1 MFLGIGMLAT
11 NIARYSAVRRLGR
24 DGSNVE
30 RTGAFYNLIAPS
42 RFGKGIAISLVT
54 ELGSYIEKLRTD
66 NFNEYV
72 RVKQEQMAD
81 PSAREVQNLRYQ
93 VSLERP
99 HLLFLTGGNALQTQ
113 SVAAKN
119 AGCGMI
125 VVSEIK
131 SGKAAYTD
139 HSGAYTPLLDF
150 YDPQIQGTTFRKAEV
165 IPTVPQCRIQLL
177 AAGIKEDWIP
187 FVEKSGPTAGTLAR
201 VIPILSFD
209 RDTVRLPQEKLP
221 PSPFSLDGFKKAFAV
236 MEFEFANS
244 LATDNEPPI
253 TLQFSRSNLQEQF
266 RRTNAL
272 LIRDFRQDG
281 DVDYGRILSTLHN
294 CSPPNASSL
303 TAEASGEGLLTIFI
317 RQTIAEYKAMSLS
330 PGDDNFLR
338 GFEANILR
346 VASDFF

>member
-1 MFLGIGMLAT
+1 MFLGVGMLAT

-30 RTGAFYNLIAPS
+30 RSGAFYNIIPPS

-66 NFNEYV
+66 NFNDYV
-72 RVKQEQMAD
+72 RVQQEQLVD
-81 PSAREVQNLRYQ
+81 PSARQVQSLRYQ
-93 VSLERP
+93 FWLERP

-113 SVAAKN
+113 SVAGKN

-125 VVSEIK
+125 LVSEIK

-165 IPTVPQCRIQLL
+165 IPTVTQCRIQLL

-187 FVEKSGPTAGTLAR
+187 FVEKSGPTSGTLAR

-221 PSPFSLDGFKKAFAV
+221 PSSFSLDGFKKAFAV

-244 LATDNEPPI
+244 LATNNEPPI
-253 TLQFSRSNLQEQF
+253 TLQFSRSNLQQQF

-272 LIRDFRQDG
+272 LIRDFRQHG
-281 DVDYGRILSTLHN
+281 DVDYDRILTTLHN
-294 CSPPNASSL
+294 CSPPNASSRQQK
-303 TAEASGEGLLTIFI
+303 LLGRAYCRYLSVKPWHI
-317 RQTIAEYKAMSLS
+317 RLW
-330 PGDDNFLR
+330 
-338 GFEANILR
+338 
-346 VASDFF
+346 V